1 MLRQTAAL
9 ISPRLFSRRLR
20 RLLKRFRK
28 DSQGVTAVEFA
39 MIAVPFLSLL
49 FVIFESALVFFTQ
62 QGLEAATADA
72 ARVILTGQTLTG
84 TTPQGA
90 STALTS
96 SDAFRSQ
103 VMCKLKSLPS
113 FIDCSKL
120 IIDVRNQSGFAGTN
134 LGSSFYTGATVFQT
148 GGANCVVVMRVVYP
162 MPVYLSFLTSN
173 GLVTTGINRTGQV
186 NYGGGW
192 THMLLATQVFRNEPF
207 GTSSSS
213 SAAPC

>member
-28 DSQGVTAVEFA
+28 DSKGVTAVEFA

-72 ARVILTGQTLTG
+72 ARVILTGQTLSG
-84 TTPQGA
+84 TTVNG
-90 STALTS
+90 TALTS
-96 SDAFRSQ
+96 SDTFRTQ

-113 FIDCSKL
+113 FIDCNKL

-134 LGSSFYTGATVFQT
+134 LDSSFYTGATVFQT

-173 GLVTTGINRTGQV
+173 GLVATGVNRTGQV
-186 NYGGGW
+186 NYSGGW
-192 THMLLATQVFRNEPF
+192 KHMLLATQVFRNEPF
-207 GTSSSS
+207 GAS
-213 SAAPC
+213 SATSC